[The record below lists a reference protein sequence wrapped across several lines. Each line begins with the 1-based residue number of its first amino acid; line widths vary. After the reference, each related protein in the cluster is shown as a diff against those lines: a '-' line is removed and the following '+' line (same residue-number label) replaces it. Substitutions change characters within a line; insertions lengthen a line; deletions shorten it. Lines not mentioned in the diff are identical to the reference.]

1 MLKITPYNFVLL
13 MLACVW
19 LQHHYPSLYPYLL
32 KDTNRYHIMPIL
44 IYESGKGVFVVRNA
58 SIIIPLPFNPNIVLH
73 GSLEYEFIKLK
84 YIMPILI
91 YESPI
96 FRFP

>member
-44 IYESGKGVFVVRNA
+44 IYESGKGVCIVRNA

-73 GSLEYEFIKLK
+73 VSFEYEFIKLK
-84 YIMPILI
+84 YIMPTLI
-91 YESPI
+91 YES
-96 FRFP
+96 FSE

>member
-58 SIIIPLPFNPNIVLH
+58 SIIIPLPFIPNIVLH
-73 GSLEYEFIKLK
+73 RSLEYEFIKIK
-84 YIMPILI
+84 NSV
-91 YESPI
+91 YEKI
-96 FRFP
+96 IDE